1 MKPILL
7 GAILASGTAVIAG
20 TPVTPAEH
28 TEECCQLNLWT
39 GEGASIGKWFFPEI
53 NYQAAAGSSTTDPA
67 RLAVGHH
74 DPDRH
79 GITQQAFEVA
89 ATIRL
94 GEHVSL
100 FGTYS
105 GKVDINDHWLSEFE
119 EYYAI
124 FDLPGDLRIRGGRL
138 QPHLGYQ
145 NDQHIHDY
153 TFIDQY
159 LGSARM
165 FGEDPLVIYGG
176 EVSLPVLRNLPKGW
190 DDRLTVSFG
199 AVPDPDDEEHEHEE
213 PEPQFE
219 SEGALFADWAATANY
234 TLGYN
239 ASDSKRYEIGVSGAW
254 GGNEFGRTSQVY
266 GLHGQYLWKPDGVAA
281 EGEHHHHG
289 GEASEFFRWRTEVFV
304 RHFAAFA
311 EEELE
316 ETTITE
322 VPAQPAEMR
331 TVQQLIG
338 FRAQGPGPGG
348 SPLFVPIFRTVNEVV
363 RPAVPASTVETTKE
377 VTTTTRDEFMDMGF
391 YTALT
396 YGFRGGKVQTHLRA
410 EYVSGV
416 SEAGMPE
423 RWRISPAI
431 AWHPTDRLP
440 LHFKVQYNYDH
451 SPAFGDEHSIWAQLS
466 VTWGDCCAH

>member
-1 MKPILL
+1 MKFILL
-7 GAILASGTAVIAG
+7 GAIMASGSVLAG
-20 TPVTPAEH
+20 IPATPAEH
-28 TEECCQLNLWT
+28 TDECCELNLWT
-39 GEGASIGKWFFPEI
+39 GEGVSIGNWLFPEI
-53 NYQAAAGSSTTDPA
+53 NYQAVAGSSTTNPS

-94 GEHVSL
+94 DEHISF

-119 EYYAI
+119 EYYVI
-124 FDLPGDLRIRGGRL
+124 LDLPGDLQIRGGRL

-145 NDQHIHDY
+145 NDQHIHDFI
-153 TFIDQY
+153 FIDQY

-199 AVPDPDDEEHEHEE
+199 AIPEPDPEEEE
-213 PEPQFE
+213 EGPESTFE

-239 ASDSKRYEIGVSGAW
+239 ATESKRYEIGVSGAW
-254 GGNEFGRTSQVY
+254 GGNEFGRNSQVY
-266 GLHGQYLWKPDGVAA
+266 GLHAQYLWKPDGVAP
-281 EGEHHHHG
+281 EGDHHHHDHG
-289 GEASEFFRWRTEVFV
+289 EEASEFFRWRTEVFV
-304 RHFAAFA
+304 RHFGAFA
-311 EEELE
+311 EEESE
-316 ETTITE
+316 KTTTIE
-322 VPAQPAEMR
+322 VPGQSAQTE
-331 TVQQLIG
+331 TSTEFVG
-338 FRAQGPGPGG
+338 FKIINQPGG
-348 SPLFVPIFRTVNEVV
+348 SQVRMPVFRTVNRVV
-363 RPAVPASTVETTKE
+363 RPEIAGSKVETTRE
-377 VTTTTRDEFMDMGF
+377 VTTTTRDEFTDAGF

-396 YGFRGGKVQTHLRA
+396 YGFRGGKVQAHLRA

-416 SEAGMPE
+416 SEAGLPE
-423 RWRISPAI
+423 RWRVSPAI
-431 AWHPTDRLP
+431 AWYPTDRLP

-451 SPAFGDEHSIWAQLS
+451 APSFGDEHSIWAQLS
-466 VTWGDCCAH
+466 ITWGDCCAH